1 MIPVNGVMSDV
12 LQRAVLSPIPHRRW
26 KVCRCLLQLLAF
38 ALIPRLPFL
47 EDYLLLLRRRTMIF
61 RAAAVRSGINRLVAQ
76 SVQAR
81 MASTKALP
89 SSGGGTFI
97 PANLLNKWYNT

>member
-1 MIPVNGVMSDV
+1 MHG
-12 LQRAVLSPIPHRRW
+12 AVACCSYSYWR
-26 KVCRCLLQLLAF
+26 
-38 ALIPRLPFL
+38 ALIPRLTFI
-47 EDYLLLLRRRTMIF
+47 EDYWLLLLLIRRTMIF

-76 SVQAR
+76 SVLQAR

-97 PANLLNKWYNT
+97 PAGLLNKWYNT